1 MNTLEAIEKRRSVRS
16 YLPTPVE
23 KEKLEKILYAALQ
36 APTGK
41 NRQPLFFVIR
51 SDEKKKEELLKR
63 CGVEANYYSCPAIL
77 FILKREEDHLAELDC
92 GAAVQNALLEA
103 TELGVS
109 SCWIHSARASFNT
122 EEGRAA
128 VKEILELSKEYEM
141 METVA
146 LGYLKGEEPIKK
158 ERRIDGCKIL

>member
-1 MNTLEAIEKRRSVRS
+1 MNTLEVIEKRRSVRS

-41 NRQPLFFVIR
+41 NRQPLFFVIL

-63 CGVEANYYSCPAIL
+63 CGAEA
-77 FILKREEDHLAELDC
+77 
-92 GAAVQNALLEA
+92 
-103 TELGVS
+103 